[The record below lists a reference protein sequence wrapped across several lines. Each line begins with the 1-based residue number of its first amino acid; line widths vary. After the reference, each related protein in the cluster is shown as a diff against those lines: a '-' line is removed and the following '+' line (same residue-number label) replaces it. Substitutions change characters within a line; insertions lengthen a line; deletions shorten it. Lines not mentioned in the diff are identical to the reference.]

1 MLETMRR
8 NSRSAIVYV
17 LFGILIAAFVLFFGA
32 GSRGL
37 GPTNASAT
45 VAAKV
50 QGTTLS
56 EQDFQFAYI
65 AAGGS
70 NLPPK
75 QAKEQRIK
83 EMVMDKLIERELLA
97 QEADKLG
104 FQVSQK
110 EVEDMVADGRMLV
123 MGYSRRIDN
132 LVTKNGAFD
141 YERFKLMCTN
151 QLGVSVMRFI
161 EIEQRELLADKM
173 RESMKA
179 GIRVS
184 PAEVKQEFDDHGKQV
199 NLAFVRFSSRR
210 LESDEEPSAAELAAY
225 EKAHEADLK
234 KLYEERKP
242 LLFTKVDKQARL
254 RHIAIDLPKD
264 ATADTTAK
272 VKARIDEA
280 KKALDDKKPFADIAA
295 KLSSNPSNQ
304 RRHGAM
310 GWKKKGFTGFNE
322 AMDTKIFGGAA
333 KKGDVIGPERTDRAY
348 EIVLIEDFREG
359 DVGYEQAVGELAEQ
373 EYLRDKAKQK
383 AKNDAQ
389 AALDRVHKGE
399 KLEVMFPV
407 KKDDTASDKSP
418 EANFQRILAAQSD
431 EPQIKE
437 TGLFS
442 RRGEIV
448 QGIGVAK
455 DLARKAFDLK
465 QDEVAGPFEVAS
477 AYVLVQVKEKKEP
490 DDKDFEKRHR
500 ELEDEAAHVK
510 WSSAVSSWAKDRC
523 LEVRDAGH
531 IHIADDILAYEGIP
545 TARPGQGPGEKA
557 AYVPCAGHMPF

>member
-1 MLETMRR
+1 MLEAMRR

-37 GPTNASAT
+37 GPTNASAV

-70 NLPPK
+70 NLPPR

-173 RESMKA
+173 REAMKS

-184 PAEVKQEFDDHGKQV
+184 PGEVKQEFEDHGKQV
-199 NLAFVRFSSRR
+199 NLSFVRFSARR
-210 LESDEEPSAAELAAY
+210 MEADEEPGAAELAAY
-225 EKAHEADLK
+225 EKSHEVELK
-234 KLYEERKP
+234 KLYEERRP
-242 LLFTKVDKQARL
+242 LLFSKVDKQARL
-254 RHIAIDLPKD
+254 RHIAIDLAKD

-272 VKARIDEA
+272 VKARIEEA
-280 KKALDDKKPFADIAA
+280 KKALDDRKPFADVASQ
-295 KLSSNPSNQ
+295 LSSNPSNQ

-310 GWKKKGFTGFNE
+310 GWKKKGFTGLGE
-322 AMDTKIFGGAA
+322 AMDAKVFAA
-333 KKGDVIGPERTDRAY
+333 KKGDIVGPERTDRAY
-348 EIVLIEDFREG
+348 EIVLVEDFREG
-359 DVGYEQAVGELAEQ
+359 DVGYDQAVGELAEQ
-373 EYLRDKAKQK
+373 ELSRDKAKQK
-383 AKNDAQ
+383 ARTDAQ
-389 AALDRVHKGE
+389 AALDRVNKGE
-399 KLEVMFPV
+399 KLDVMFPV
-407 KKDDTASDKSP
+407 KKDDTAGDRSP
-418 EANFQRILAAQSD
+418 EANFQRMLAAQS
-431 EPQIKE
+431 EAPEIKE

-448 QGIGVAK
+448 QGIGVSK
-455 DLARKAFDLK
+455 DLARRAFDLK

-490 DDKDFEKRHR
+490 DQKDFEKRHR
-500 ELEDEAAHVK
+500 ELVDEAARVK

-523 LEVRDAGH
+523 IEVRDAGH
-531 IHIADDILAYEGIP
+531 IHISDEILAYEGIA
-545 TARPGQGPGEKA
+545 TARPGQFAGADKS
-557 AYVPCAGHMPF
+557 AYVPCSPRVGF

>member
-1 MLETMRR
+1 MRR

-32 GSRGL
+32 GSGGL

-50 QGTTLS
+50 QGSTLS

-199 NLAFVRFSSRR
+199 NLAFVRFSSRH
-210 LESDEEPSAAELAAY
+210 LEADEEPSAAELAAY
-225 EKAHEADLK
+225 EKTHEADLK

-242 LLFTKVDKQARL
+242 LLFTKVDKQAKL

-280 KKALDDKKPFADIAA
+280 KKALDDKKPFGDVAA
-295 KLSSNPSNQ
+295 QFSSNPSNQ
-304 RRHGAM
+304 RRHGEM

-322 AMDTKIFGGAA
+322 AVDAKVFAA

-348 EIVLIEDFREG
+348 EIILVEDLREG
-359 DVGYEQAVGELAEQ
+359 DVTYDQAVGELAEQ
-373 EYLRDKAKQK
+373 ELLRDKAKQK
-383 AKNDAQ
+383 AKSDAQ
-389 AALDRVHKGE
+389 AALDRVRKGE
-399 KLEVMFPV
+399 KLDVMFPV
-407 KKDDTASDKSP
+407 KKDDSTGDKSP
-418 EANFQRILAAQSD
+418 EANFQRMLAAQSE

-448 QGIGVAK
+448 QGIGVSK
-455 DLARKAFDLK
+455 ELARQAFDLK

-490 DDKDFEKRHR
+490 DDKDFEKRRR
-500 ELEDEAAHVK
+500 ELEDEAERVK
-510 WSSAVSSWAKDRC
+510 WSSAVSSWARNRC

-531 IHIADDILAYEGIP
+531 IHIANEILAYEGTP
-545 TARPGQGPGEKA
+545 NPRPGQFAGDTT